1 LRKIST
7 GSPQG
12 LLTRTCARSW
22 QDTKRISLGPFQELL
37 TRTCTRSCKR
47 PLCLT
52 LTKIFMPRPQD
63 RNQRTCCLHLIQ
75 EPPKNLPRASHKS
88 FHTSTSKTWHLQA
101 PMQGPLREN
110 LTRISRRSR
119 DKDRYKIMQG
129 PLTGFHQDLDN
140 IFSQGPQQDPR
151 FAIVAKFSKLFWAH
165 VLLGRLTIVARNL
178 GGAIL
183 FVPKNIWLFGL
194 KKLNMFFWKKPCFFP
209 CPKRIRPLLKNSF
222 STNFQGTG
230 PWEGPIHFSKLFQ
243 NWSWSQ
249 EKKGR
254 PFPQAIAKFKV

>member
-1 LRKIST
+1 
-7 GSPQG
+7 
-12 LLTRTCARSW
+12 
-22 QDTKRISLGPFQELL
+22 
-37 TRTCTRSCKR
+37 
-47 PLCLT
+47 
-52 LTKIFMPRPQD
+52 MPRPQD

-183 FVPKNIWLFGL
+183 FVPKNIWLFGFKKTEHVFL
-194 KKLNMFFWKKPCFFP
+194 KKTLLFSLSQKNQTAFKEQFFP
-209 CPKRIRPLLKNSF
+209 PISKAL
-222 STNFQGTG
+222 G